1 MSETIISQ
9 CLEILKR
16 DDIKYELRSL
26 FSPVIEFIFFH
37 LKPYLYLFLGL
48 FVFMF
53 VLILG
58 ILFLL
63 IQVLRNKNI
72 LHFSK

>member
-1 MSETIISQ
+1 MSDSMIVQ

-16 DDIKYELRSL
+16 DDIKYELRVL

-53 VLILG
+53 LLILG

-63 IQVLRNKNI
+63 IQVLRTKH
-72 LHFSK
+72 L

>member
-1 MSETIISQ
+1 MSSEPIISQ

-16 DDIKYELRSL
+16 DDIKYELRAL
-26 FSPVIEFIFFH
+26 FSPVVEFIFFH

-48 FVFMF
+48 FVLIFL
-53 VLILG
+53 LILG

-63 IQVLRNKNI
+63 IQVLRNK
-72 LHFSK
+72 H